1 MKQESHDFSR
11 AECQQLEGGFFTDE
25 NDRTVASDE
34 IYIAQVKDI
43 GDDIKLTGGNIFTG
57 ENEPTHDASIKIKKL
72 DDDRNPLEGAH
83 FQLKNSKG
91 EVVVEDAV
99 SDKDGIVTFEELYPD
114 TYTITE
120 TQGVKGHMLLAEPL
134 VVDVPTR
141 LTEAE
146 IREQNVDRDKVIYDP
161 EDNIYYVNNLVY
173 EISNAWKLDMPVTGA
188 IATPKTFFPIVI
200 GLSIMAVTAY
210 FGIFRRRRDDVLED

>member
-1 MKQESHDFSR
+1 M
-11 AECQQLEGGFFTDE
+11 
-25 NDRTVASDE
+25 
-34 IYIAQVKDI
+34 
-43 GDDIKLTGGNIFTG
+43 
-57 ENEPTHDASIKIKKL
+57 
-72 DDDRNPLEGAH
+72 
-83 FQLKNSKG
+83 
-91 EVVVEDAV
+91 VEDAV

-161 EDNIYYVNNLVY
+161 EDNIYYINNLVY
-173 EISNAWKLDMPVTGA
+173 EISNAWKLTMPVTGA
-188 IATPKTFFPIVI
+188 IATLKTFFPIVI